1 MRRTNLAPTYGGL
14 ARWLARRLG
23 CTPHEAEQRLQA
35 SRRAAWRMVATADE
49 LAADEMTADGETT
62 AAHEFVRGRT
72 IAADAA
78 AGAGR

>member
-23 CTPHEAEQRLQA
+23 CTPHEAEARLQA
-35 SRRAAWRMVATADE
+35 SRRAAWRMVATPDE
-49 LAADEMTADGETT
+49 LAAEADFAEVP

-72 IAADAA
+72 TAADGA